1 MTDEKKKILLIE
13 DDQQISKVY
22 EIQLKREGF
31 ITLTSRDGDEAVE
44 IFSKENPDL
53 VVLDLML
60 PKRDGFGVLEYIR
73 KTAKNKDVPV
83 LVISNLGQKGDK
95 VRAMELGA
103 NSYLIKVDHPIKDII
118 DKIKESLNN

>member
-1 MTDEKKKILLIE
+1 MNEKKKILLIE

-31 ITLTSRDGDEAVE
+31 ITITSRDGDDAVE

-73 KTAKNKDVPV
+73 KTAKNKDVPI
-83 LVISNLGQKGDK
+83 LVISNLGQKGDRL
-95 VRAMELGA
+95 RAMELGA
-103 NSYLIKVDHPIKDII
+103 TSYMIKVDHPIKDII
-118 DKIKESLNN
+118 SKIKESLGA

>member
-1 MTDEKKKILLIE
+1 MNEKKKILLIE

-31 ITLTSRDGDEAVE
+31 ITITSRDGDDAVE

-73 KTAKNKDVPV
+73 KTAKNKDVPI
-83 LVISNLGQKGDK
+83 LVISNLGQKGDRL
-95 VRAMELGA
+95 RAMELGA
-103 NSYLIKVDHPIKDII
+103 TSYMIKVDHPIKDII
-118 DKIKESLNN
+118 STIKEHLQG

>member
-1 MTDEKKKILLIE
+1 MIQNKKKVLLIE

-22 EIQLKREGF
+22 EIQLKKEGF
-31 ITLTSRDGDEAVE
+31 NIVISRDGDEAVE

-73 KTAKNKDVPV
+73 KVEKNKKVPI
-83 LVISNLGQKGDK
+83 LVISNLGQKGDRL
-95 VRAMELGA
+95 RAMELGA
-103 NSYLIKVDHPIKDII
+103 TSYMIKVDHPIKDII
-118 DKIKESLNN
+118 NTIKEYLQG

>member
-1 MTDEKKKILLIE
+1 MIQNKKKVLLIE

-22 EIQLKREGF
+22 EIQLKKEGVV
-31 ITLTSRDGDEAVE
+31 TVVSRDGDEAVE

-73 KTAKNKDVPV
+73 KVEKNKKVPI
-83 LVISNLGQKGDK
+83 LVISNLGQKGDRL
-95 VRAMELGA
+95 RAMELGA
-103 NSYLIKVDHPIKDII
+103 TSYMIKVDHPIKDII
-118 DKIKESLNN
+118 NTIKEHLQG

>member
-1 MTDEKKKILLIE
+1 MNEKKKILLIE

-31 ITLTSRDGDEAVE
+31 ITITSRDGDDAVE

-73 KTAKNKDVPV
+73 KTAKNKDVPI
-83 LVISNLGQKGDK
+83 LVISNLGQKGDRL
-95 VRAMELGA
+95 RAMDLGA
-103 NSYLIKVDHPIKDII
+103 TSYMIKVDHPIKDII
-118 DKIKESLNN
+118 SKIKESLGA

>member
-1 MTDEKKKILLIE
+1 MIQDKKKVLLIE

-31 ITLTSRDGDEAVE
+31 HTVISRDGDEAVE
-44 IFSKENPDL
+44 IFSKEKPDL

-73 KTAKNKDVPV
+73 KIAKDKETPI
-83 LVISNLGQKGDK
+83 LVISNLGQKGDRL
-95 VRAMELGA
+95 RAMELGA
-103 NSYLIKVDHPIKDII
+103 TSYMIKVDHPIKDII
-118 DKIKESLNN
+118 STIKEHLLG

>member
-1 MTDEKKKILLIE
+1 MIQNKKKVLLIE

-22 EIQLKREGF
+22 EIQLKKEGF
-31 ITLTSRDGDEAVE
+31 NTVVSRDGDEAVE

-73 KTAKNKDVPV
+73 KIAKDKETPI
-83 LVISNLGQKGDK
+83 LVISNLGQKGDRL
-95 VRAMELGA
+95 RAMELGA
-103 NSYLIKVDHPIKDII
+103 TSYMIKVDHPIKDII
-118 DKIKESLNN
+118 STIKEHLQG

>member
-1 MTDEKKKILLIE
+1 MIQDKKKVLLIE

-31 ITLTSRDGDEAVE
+31 HTVISRDGDEAVE
-44 IFSKENPDL
+44 IFSKEKPDL

-73 KTAKNKDVPV
+73 KIAKDKETPI
-83 LVISNLGQKGDK
+83 LVISNLGQKGDRL
-95 VRAMELGA
+95 RAMELGA
-103 NSYLIKVDHPIKDII
+103 TSYMIKVDHPIKDII
-118 DKIKESLNN
+118 STIKEHLQG